1 MGTNLL
7 NWSLEVDAMPKK
19 FAREPPVK
27 KNAVKAKGTDL
38 RVSFKNT
45 YNTARATKSMTLND
59 ARNFLNAALEKQRII
74 PMRKFCG
81 SQGRH
86 AQAKEFGLTKGRW
99 PTKSIKIVLG
109 LIDNMIANANSKSL
123 DAENLVI
130 NHVQIN
136 KAPNGRR
143 RTYRAHG
150 RITPFMSHPCH
161 VEMWASLKSEG
172 VAKNKT
178 DKGNT
183 IAVSRV
189 QQARSRVQQRLR
201 EG

>member
-1 MGTNLL
+1 MGN
-7 NWSLEVDAMPKK
+7 AMPKK
-19 FAREPPVK
+19 YAREPPVK

-45 YNTARATKSMTLND
+45 YNTAKAVRNMTLND
-59 ARNFLNAALEKQRII
+59 AKAYLNACLERQRCI
-74 PMRKFCG
+74 PMRKYCG

-99 PTKSIKIVLG
+99 PTKSIKVVLG
-109 LIDNMIANANSKSL
+109 LVDNMIANANTKQL
-123 DAENLVI
+123 DAENLVVS
-130 NHVQIN
+130 HVQIN

-161 VEMWASLKSEG
+161 VEMWATLKSEG
-172 VAKNKT
+172 VSKNKNAEGKT
-178 DKGNT
+178 V
-183 IAVSRV
+183 AVSRV
-189 QQARSRVQQRLR
+189 QQARNRTQKRLR
-201 EG
+201 

>member
-1 MGTNLL
+1 
-7 NWSLEVDAMPKK
+7 
-19 FAREPPVK
+19 
-27 KNAVKAKGTDL
+27 
-38 RVSFKNT
+38 
-45 YNTARATKSMTLND
+45 
-59 ARNFLNAALEKQRII
+59 
-74 PMRKFCG
+74 MRKFCG

-99 PTKSIKIVLG
+99 PTKSIKVVMG
-109 LIDNMIANANSKSL
+109 LLDNMVANANTKQL

-161 VEMWASLKSEG
+161 VEMWATLKQSD
-172 VAKNKT
+172 VAKEKKAA
-178 DKGNT
+178 DHKG
-183 IAVSRV
+183 ALSKVSA
-189 QQARSRVQQRLR
+189 ARSRMRSKL
-201 EG
+201 